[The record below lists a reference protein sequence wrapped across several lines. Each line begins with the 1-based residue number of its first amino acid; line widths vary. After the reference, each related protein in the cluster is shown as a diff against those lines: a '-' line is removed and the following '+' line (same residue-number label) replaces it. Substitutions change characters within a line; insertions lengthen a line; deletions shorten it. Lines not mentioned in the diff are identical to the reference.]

1 MENQLENYVFE
12 IGTAQE
18 TNLQAKKGCYERFL
32 SEKYLKVGTFP
43 TAK

>member
-1 MENQLENYVFE
+1 MQYLFV
-12 IGTAQE
+12 
-18 TNLQAKKGCYERFL
+18 NLQAKKGCYERFL